1 MAMSAEDQM
10 TNLMNLLQ
18 IPVENQNFKVL
29 RKQIQNLME
38 EKNSL
43 KEEKTIWM
51 EEKANWMKEKDT
63 LKEEKTIWMEEKDNL
78 IKEKDILKAY
88 YLSKKD
94 NTLEKILKN
103 PGLQHLAE
111 NIFGNL
117 NFKYLK
123 VCKEINQSSKE
134 ILANPIF
141 WKRKLEGSLSQ
152 KEKDFIK
159 AIQSEKYLKKYKD
172 IISILQW
179 MLEKSPDQNGENS
192 IHREVYNGPTD
203 FIKILATLTISID
216 YDFRDILDML
226 KIMESF

>member
-1 MAMSAEDQM
+1 
-10 TNLMNLLQ
+10 
-18 IPVENQNFKVL
+18 
-29 RKQIQNLME
+29 
-38 EKNSL
+38 
-43 KEEKTIWM
+43 
-51 EEKANWMKEKDT
+51 
-63 LKEEKTIWMEEKDNL
+63 MEEKDNL

-88 YLSKKD
+88 YLSKND

-117 NFKYLK
+117 NLKYLK
-123 VCKEINQSSKE
+123 VCRGINQSSKE

>member
-1 MAMSAEDQM
+1 MAMSAENQI
-10 TNLMNLLQ
+10 TNLMNLLK
-18 IPVENQNFKVL
+18 IPFENQNFKVL
-29 RKQIQNLME
+29 REQIQNLME
-38 EKNSL
+38 EKDSL
-43 KEEKTIWM
+43 KEEK
-51 EEKANWMKEKDT
+51 A
-63 LKEEKTIWMEEKDNL
+63 IWMEEKDNL

-88 YLSKKD
+88 YLSKND

-117 NFKYLK
+117 NFKCLK

-203 FIKILATLTISID
+203 FIKILATLTDND
-216 YDFRDILDML
+216 YDFRDILDIL